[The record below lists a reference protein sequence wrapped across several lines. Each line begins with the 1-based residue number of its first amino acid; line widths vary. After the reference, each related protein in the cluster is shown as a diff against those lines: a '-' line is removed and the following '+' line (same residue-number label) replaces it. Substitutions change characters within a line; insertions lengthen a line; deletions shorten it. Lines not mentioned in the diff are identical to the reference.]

1 MCLTACCRCRRVGK
15 SRKLCKKVGGDVFQG
30 CSALTLDAKGRVSIP
45 SRHRD
50 ALVSCEQGRLT
61 LTRHPDGC
69 LLVYPRSVWEERRH
83 VIASFPASSRALQRL
98 LLGNALDV
106 DMDAS
111 GRILVSPELRQAAG
125 LARDVMLLG
134 MGSHFELWDTAEWAR
149 REAEDL
155 AKGMMTDALDD
166 FSF

>member
-1 MCLTACCRCRRVGK
+1 M
-15 SRKLCKKVGGDVFQG
+15 CKKVGENVFQG

-45 SRHRD
+45 TRHRD
-50 ALVSCEQGRLT
+50 ALVSAEQGRLT

-69 LLVYPRSVWEERRH
+69 LLVYPRSVWEERRD
-83 VIASFPASSRALQRL
+83 VIARFPMSARALQRL

-106 DMDAS
+106 DMDAA
-111 GRILVSPELRQAAG
+111 GRILVSPELRQAVG

-134 MGSHFELWDTAEWAR
+134 MGNHFELWDTAGWAR

-155 AKGMMTDALDD
+155 AKGMMSDALDD